1 MKFLDVF
8 VIIIKDLIV
17 FYKINICIFV
27 YVFENFKLYFQ
38 FKKLFF
44 VKFLKLEFF

>member
-17 FYKINICIFV
+17 FYKINIFIFI
-27 YVFENFKLYFQ
+27 YVFEKFKFYF
-38 FKKLFF
+38 
-44 VKFLKLEFF
+44 